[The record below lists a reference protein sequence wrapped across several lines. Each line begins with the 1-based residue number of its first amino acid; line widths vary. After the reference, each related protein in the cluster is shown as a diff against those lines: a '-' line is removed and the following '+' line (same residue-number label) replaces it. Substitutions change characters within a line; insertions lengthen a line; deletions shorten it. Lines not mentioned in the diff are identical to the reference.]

1 MIILIYHVILSQ
13 WLSTTVSLQT
23 YPFTVCITWDSV
35 KFVKNKISVITD
47 LKYFLQFLGGFLGQL
62 HINVLFFMTDRI
74 NFVWNKWI
82 YTNCSLNELW
92 LFQNYLSFGSRL
104 INLRYD
110 KNSGKYEGLNWSQT
124 VALIL
129 QDTCMNTLV
138 IFTRHFFFKTLVN
151 IVKPCLPGYAKMWPV
166 NSDGYFT
173 GCAAILFPSRQVRI
187 S

>member
-1 MIILIYHVILSQ
+1 M
-13 WLSTTVSLQT
+13 
-23 YPFTVCITWDSV
+23 
-35 KFVKNKISVITD
+35 KNKISVITD

-138 IFTRHFFFKTLVN
+138 IFTRHFFFKTLIN
-151 IVKPCLPGYAKMWPV
+151 IVNTCMSTLV
-166 NSDGYFT
+166 IFT
-173 GCAAILFPSRQVRI
+173 RHFFFQNTCKHSKALFARI
-187 S
+187 CQNVTC